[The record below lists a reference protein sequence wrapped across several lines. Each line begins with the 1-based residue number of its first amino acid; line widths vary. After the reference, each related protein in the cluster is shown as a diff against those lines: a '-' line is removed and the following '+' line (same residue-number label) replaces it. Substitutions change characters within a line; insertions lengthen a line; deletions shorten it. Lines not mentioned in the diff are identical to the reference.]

1 MLVSSINVWRCVCIK
16 LHFGMLQIFE
26 AFWNWF
32 ESLNNLAFVSMM
44 GLLLITL
51 FVEYLLSGLSEICWK
66 KLVLWSWNW
75 YCIIIFQEL
84 CNLTKSSICRCPA
97 ETLSRRTERKLPIR
111 MDSHLWQLTGPKKF
125 REVHPVR
132 RWKIY
137 VMKIRNS
144 DSRFHRFLGS
154 FHGILW
160 NY

>member
-1 MLVSSINVWRCVCIK
+1 MNLVWK
-16 LHFGMLQIFE
+16 F
-26 AFWNWF
+26 
-32 ESLNNLAFVSMM
+32 NNLTCLYDGIATNNIVCRISAL
-44 GLLLITL
+44 GIVGDLLKKVGALEL
-51 FVEYLLSGLSEICWK
+51 
-66 KLVLWSWNW
+66 KLVL
-75 YCIIIFQEL
+75 YHIIFQEL
-84 CNLTKSSICRCPA
+84 CRLTKSSICRCPA

>member
-1 MLVSSINVWRCVCIK
+1 MSSINVWHCVCIK

-32 ESLNNLAFVSMM
+32 ESLNNLAFVCMM